1 MVHEA
6 GDVDSK
12 THSSKK
18 NAQFKLS
25 AMMTPA
31 REGLPPGPVSY
42 SSSLAPR
49 TSAHPVHVASVF
61 PGGRK
66 RVRRR

>member
-18 NAQFKLS
+18 IAQLKLS
-25 AMMTPA
+25 AMTPA
-31 REGLPPGPVSY
+31 SEALPPSPVSY

-49 TSAHPVHVASVF
+49 TSVHPVHVAPVF